1 MLSVMMNLQQLVKQN
16 KKGLH
21 AKHAILTGL
30 IADKSKPKQTR
41 RHDA

>member
-1 MLSVMMNLQQLVKQN
+1 MLSVMTNHRQLVKQN

-21 AKHAILTGL
+21 AKHAILAGL
-30 IADKSKPKQTR
+30 IAGKSKPKLTR

>member
-1 MLSVMMNLQQLVKQN
+1 MSSAMMNHRQFVKQN

-21 AKHAILTGL
+21 AKHAILTSL
-30 IADKSKPKQTR
+30 IADKSKLKQKR

>member
-1 MLSVMMNLQQLVKQN
+1 MLSAITNRQQLAKQN

-30 IADKSKPKQTR
+30 IADKSKTKQTR

>member
-1 MLSVMMNLQQLVKQN
+1 MLSAMTNRQQLVKQN

-30 IADKSKPKQTR
+30 IADKSKPRLKR